1 MVLKSDEIKSQST
14 RAHSRKHA
22 RAQPLR
28 TDYSSNQDRDIHTTD
43 DSEFK
48 SESEKSEQKQLCK
61 QQKN

>member
-1 MVLKSDEIKSQST
+1 MLKSDETKSQST
-14 RAHSRKHA
+14 QAHSRKHA
-22 RAQPLR
+22 RAQPLQ

-48 SESEKSEQKQLCK
+48 SESEKSEQEQSYK